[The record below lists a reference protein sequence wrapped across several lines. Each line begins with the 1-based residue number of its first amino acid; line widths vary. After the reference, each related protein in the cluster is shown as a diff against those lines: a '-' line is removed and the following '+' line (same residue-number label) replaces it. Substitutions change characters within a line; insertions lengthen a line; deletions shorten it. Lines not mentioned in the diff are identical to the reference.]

1 MGYERG
7 FLVESSYIK
16 NSVKNPEKTS
26 FPYPQATWKFSN
38 VLGWDD
44 DRVEWQLNAATFEWD

>member
-1 MGYERG
+1 MGFERG

-16 NSVKNPEKTS
+16 NSVKNPDKTS
-26 FPYPQATWKFSN
+26 FPYDKATWKFSN

-44 DRVEWQLNAATFEWD
+44 YRNEWQLNAAAFEWN